1 MSVAACYVRVSTENQ
16 KENYSIEEQKSRLR
30 AFCKAKDIVIG
41 KMYVDGG
48 YSGGNLRR
56 PALQEL
62 LRRLPEYDLV
72 IVYKLDRLSRSQKDT
87 LMLIEDYFLAR
98 KVDFISVCENFDT
111 STPLGRAMI
120 GMLSVFAQLEKEQIT
135 ERFTMGR
142 IARAKNGYYH
152 GGPTAPVG
160 YDYVDGRLIVNEKKA
175 RQVRELFE
183 RFCRGAS
190 IHDCW
195 LHMQA
200 RYGASGGWSSE
211 TQIRHVLVNE
221 VYLGKVKFQ
230 GESYPGLHPPVI
242 PEELFSRAQALLQE
256 RKSSLSAG
264 SRPFAPRTLLSGLL
278 ICGQCGARFHGEH
291 GWYVCGGR
299 RKRRREKIAA
309 STEPQT
315 GPEPAGADWRPACTL
330 PGEDRAGQAEPT
342 GASREPADASACE
355 DWAGQAEPTG
365 ARREPADTPACGNR
379 KWRIPELDAL
389 VIDTLCQLRFEAPPG
404 NVPDGA
410 ATEPMRTA
418 ESVSGRAATVH
429 AAGFMANTAAPTGPV
444 DFTPTAAA
452 PKKDAGQQSMFTAN
466 ALLRHLLLFGDL
478 PDRRACL
485 ALLIRRICLD
495 GDRVTL
501 ILQDIL

>member
-30 AFCKAKDIVIG
+30 AFCEAKDIVIG

-98 KVDFISVCENFDT
+98 KVHFISVCENFDT

-160 YDYVDGRLIVNEKKA
+160 YDYVDGQLIVNEKKA

-195 LHMQA
+195 RHMQA

-291 GWYVCGGR
+291 GWYVCSGR
-299 RKRRREKIAA
+299 RKCRREKIAA

-315 GPEPAGADWRPACTL
+315 GPESAGADWRPACTL
-330 PGEDRAGQAEPT
+330 PGEDWG
-342 GASREPADASACE
+342 
-355 DWAGQAEPTG
+355 GQAEPTG
-365 ARREPADTPACGNR
+365 ARREPADTPVCGNR
-379 KWRIPELDAL
+379 KWRIPELDTL
-389 VIDTLCQLRFEAPPG
+389 VIDTLCQLRFEVPPG

>member
-30 AFCKAKDIVIG
+30 AFCEAKDIVIG

-152 GGPTAPVG
+152 GGPTAPIG
-160 YDYVDGRLIVNEKKA
+160 YDYVDGQLIVNEKKA

-195 LHMQA
+195 RHMQA
-200 RYGASGGWSSE
+200 RYGTSGGWSSE

-256 RKSSLSAG
+256 RKSNHSAG

-299 RKRRREKIAA
+299 RKRRWEKIAA
-309 STEPQT
+309 STELQA
-315 GPEPAGADWRPACTL
+315 GPEPAGADWKPACTL

-342 GASREPADASACE
+342 RASREPADA
-355 DWAGQAEPTG
+355 
-365 ARREPADTPACGNR
+365 PACGNR

-389 VIDTLCQLRFEAPPG
+389 VIDILCQLRFEAPPG
-404 NVPDGA
+404 NVLADA
-410 ATEPMRTA
+410 VA
-418 ESVSGRAATVH
+418 
-429 AAGFMANTAAPTGPV
+429 
-444 DFTPTAAA
+444 
-452 PKKDAGQQSMFTAN
+452 KKDAGQQSMLTTN

-478 PDRRACL
+478 PGRRTCL

>member
-30 AFCKAKDIVIG
+30 AFCEAKDIVIG

-152 GGPTAPVG
+152 GGPTAPIG
-160 YDYVDGRLIVNEKKA
+160 YDYVDGQLIVNEKKA

-195 LHMQA
+195 RHMQA

-230 GESYPGLHPPVI
+230 GESYPGLQPPVI

-299 RKRRREKIAA
+299 RKRRRE
-309 STEPQT
+309 
-315 GPEPAGADWRPACTL
+315 
-330 PGEDRAGQAEPT
+330 
-342 GASREPADASACE
+342 PADA
-355 DWAGQAEPTG
+355 
-365 ARREPADTPACGNR
+365 PACGNR

-389 VIDTLCQLRFEAPPG
+389 VIDTLCQLRFEAPPASA
-404 NVPDGA
+404 VA
-410 ATEPMRTA
+410 
-418 ESVSGRAATVH
+418 
-429 AAGFMANTAAPTGPV
+429 
-444 DFTPTAAA
+444 
-452 PKKDAGQQSMFTAN
+452 KKDAGQQSMLTAN

-501 ILQDIL
+501 VLQDIF

>member
-30 AFCKAKDIVIG
+30 AFCEAKDIVIG

-160 YDYVDGRLIVNEKKA
+160 YDYVDGQLIVNEKKA

-195 LHMQA
+195 RHMQA
-200 RYGASGGWSSE
+200 RYGTSGGWSSE
-211 TQIRHVLVNE
+211 TQIRYVLVNE

-256 RKSSLSAG
+256 RKSNHSAG

-299 RKRRREKIAA
+299 RKRRREKIAV
-309 STEPQT
+309 STGQQA
-315 GPEPAGADWRPACTL
+315 GPEPTR
-330 PGEDRAGQAEPT
+330 
-342 GASREPADASACE
+342 
-355 DWAGQAEPTG
+355 
-365 ARREPADTPACGNR
+365 ARREPADAPACGNR
-379 KWRIPELDAL
+379 KWHIPELDAL
-389 VIDTLCQLRFEAPPG
+389 VIDTLCQLRFEVPPADA
-404 NVPDGA
+404 VA
-410 ATEPMRTA
+410 
-418 ESVSGRAATVH
+418 
-429 AAGFMANTAAPTGPV
+429 
-444 DFTPTAAA
+444 
-452 PKKDAGQQSMFTAN
+452 KKDTGQQSMLSVN

-478 PDRRACL
+478 PDRRTCL

-501 ILQDIL
+501 VLQDIF